1 MAIPSAVISSPPQSR
16 APTASCFGV
25 SLCFGGVSDPCPA
38 LWMHALGRMRRGQ
51 MDAGQ
56 SAREGWGQSC

>member
-1 MAIPSAVISSPPQSR
+1 MAIPSSVISSPPQSR

-38 LWMHALGRMRRGQ
+38 LWMHTLGPKQRGQ
-51 MDAGQ
+51 RGAGQ
-56 SAREGWGQSC
+56 